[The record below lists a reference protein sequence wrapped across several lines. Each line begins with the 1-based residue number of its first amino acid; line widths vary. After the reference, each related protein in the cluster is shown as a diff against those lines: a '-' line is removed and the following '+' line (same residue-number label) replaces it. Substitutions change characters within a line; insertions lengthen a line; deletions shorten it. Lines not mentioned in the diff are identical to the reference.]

1 MYAMGLSIAL
11 SLTGIFHSKEWFF
24 GGMLI
29 FAGMLLA
36 FFTKDYLCP
45 FIILGLS
52 TGAGLII
59 PAIIVD
65 RSYRKWEKENS
76 IKQEK
81 SYE

>member
-11 SLTGIFHSKEWFF
+11 SLTGVFHLKEWIF

-36 FFTKDYLCP
+36 FLAKDYAC
-45 FIILGLS
+45 IILGLA

-59 PAIIVD
+59 PAIIAD
-65 RSYRKWEKENS
+65 RNYRKWEKTHE
-76 IKQEK
+76 
-81 SYE
+81 